1 MAGTVTYNKQ
11 MGARGVDGNRWQTN
25 AKRESKPN
33 SSTSL
38 QYGVKAER
46 RT

>member
-1 MAGTVTYNKQ
+1 MAGTVTYKQ

-25 AKRESKPN
+25 VKRKGKPN
-33 SSTSL
+33 SSTSP
-38 QYGVKAER
+38 QCGVKAER